1 MKHRKDRLEE
11 LIKRIV
17 SEIIFRELKDPRIG
31 FVTITGVELNKDYTE
46 AKIGVSILGSSTDVR
61 KSMEGIRSSSG
72 FVQKLLG
79 KELKIRN
86 LPRVYFY
93 LDKSVEE
100 GVDMVNMINNL
111 PGVIDSKD
119 GEDSKEEDS
128 EKELNK
134 DEDSSGDGEI

>member
-1 MKHRKDRLEE
+1 MKYRKDRLEE
-11 LIKRIV
+11 LIKRII
-17 SEIIFRELKDPRIG
+17 SEIIMRELKDPRIG
-31 FVTITGVELNKDYTE
+31 FVTVTGVELNKDYTE
-46 AKIGVSILGSSTDVR
+46 AKIGVSILRNSTNIR

-100 GVDMVNMINNL
+100 GVDMVNMIHNL

-119 GEDSKEEDS
+119 DGNLKEES
-128 EKELNK
+128 KKE
-134 DEDSSGDGEI
+134 DEDSNGDGEI